1 MISASTLDVSEL
13 VTGTGAFG
21 PTEIRNLLEALGS
34 DPAAHRD
41 LRGAVQEMERAGE
54 RSPAASVRLGVCQHL
69 LGRSH
74 DALATLKS
82 GDGGA
87 LALYFQGRA
96 HAALAATEPAH
107 VEKACEA
114 FEAARKAGYDAGACA
129 GASAE
134 VLRSAGRA
142 ADAGAILEKVPNR
155 EGSADYWALKGAML
169 ADDGAPVGDIAAAL
183 EKALAID
190 PGHPTALFV
199 MGVIND
205 RLGNDDDA
213 KACYERSL
221 KRYPGTVGALVNLGL
236 LYEDEDDFT
245 GAQRC
250 YKRVLEAFPDH
261 PRARLFLK
269 DSTASDDLK
278 VEQQTLRTRDRLD
291 QVMGL
296 PVTDFELSVRS
307 RNCLQ
312 KMGIMTLGDLARTSE
327 AELLESKNFGETSL
341 VEIKDMLASKGLSL
355 GQMAA
360 PAVAEEAAV
369 EAAEPTA
376 DEQEIYLL
384 PIAELNLSV
393 RARKCTTK
401 LGIAT
406 IGELVRRTGEDLM
419 ECKNFGVTSLN
430 EVREKLAERGL
441 KLRGD

>member
-1 MISASTLDVSEL
+1 MISAPSLDVREL

-21 PTEIRNLLEALGS
+21 PNEIKMLLEALGS

-41 LRGAVQEMERAGE
+41 LRVAVQELEGAGG
-54 RSPAASVRLGVCQHL
+54 RSPAASVRLGVCQQL

-87 LALYFQGRA
+87 LALYYQGRA

-114 FEAARKAGYDAGACA
+114 FEAARKAGYDAAA
-129 GASAE
+129 TAAATAE
-134 VLRSAGRA
+134 VLRA
-142 ADAGAILEKVPNR
+142 ADRVADAVAILEKAPNR
-155 EGSADYWALKGAML
+155 ETSADCWALKGAML
-169 ADDGAPVGDIAAAL
+169 ADEGAPVGDIAAAL
-183 EKALAID
+183 DKAISID

-205 RLGNDDDA
+205 RLGNDDEA

-221 KRYPGTVGALVNLGL
+221 QRYPGTIGALVNLGL

-245 GAQRC
+245 AAQRC

-261 PRARLFLK
+261 PRARLFLR
-269 DSTASDDLK
+269 DSSASDDLK
-278 VEQQTLRTRDRLD
+278 TEQQTLRTRDRLD

-312 KMGIMTLGDLARTSE
+312 KMGIMTLGDLARTTE

-341 VEIKDMLASKGLSL
+341 VEIKEMLASKGLSL

-360 PAVAEEAAV
+360 PAAAEEAAV
-369 EAAEPTA
+369 ETAEPVA
-376 DEQEIYLL
+376 DDQEIYAL

-430 EVREKLAERGL
+430 EVRERLAERGL